1 MASEVEEVAW
11 LNILLAFVAGGR
23 QRSRLAQLAK
33 PHALTSHNSRLASA
47 VEDRS
52 C

>member
-1 MASEVEEVAW
+1 MEEVAW
-11 LNILLAFVAGGR
+11 LDIHLAFVAGGR
-23 QRSRLAQLAK
+23 QRSRSAQLAK
-33 PHALTSHNSRLASA
+33 PHALTSRNSRLALV